1 MSRGE
6 ADLVAAI
13 RGELAAVLPD
23 RPCCRRVEL
32 DALADAGGRRE
43 EIAIARTIHRL
54 SAALEGEVQ
63 PRSGLG
69 AATPAARAAA
79 VAERLSAE
87 RAPRH
92 CRIAY
97 LRGRILARGSL
108 SIASGSV
115 HLEVVV
121 SSTEGGSL
129 RRTVDGLGLGGAH
142 RLRRGR
148 SVVVWKGRNA
158 TLHLLRSIG
167 GGPALMELEARGIAR
182 EMRGEM
188 NRSVNAETAN
198 LLRSVRAGVRQ
209 ASAAKRL
216 LAAGALDTGSVAARI
231 AHARIAAPDASLATL
246 AEELEMTRS
255 ALQRG
260 LAAIERAS
268 ARLEVGEP
276 LS

>member
-13 RGELAAVLPD
+13 RRELAAVFPD

-54 SAALEGEVQ
+54 SASLDAEVS
-63 PRSGLG
+63 PRGGLG
-69 AATPAARAAA
+69 AATPATRAAA
-79 VAERLSAE
+79 TAERLSAE

-121 SSTEGGSL
+121 ASAEGEPL
-129 RRTVDGLGLGGAH
+129 RRMAEDLGLGGSY

-148 SVVVWKGRNA
+148 SVVVWKGRGA

-182 EMRGEM
+182 EVRGQL
-188 NRSVNAETAN
+188 NRTVNAETAN
-198 LLRSVRAGVRQ
+198 VLRSVRAGVRQ
-209 ASAAKRL
+209 AAAARRL
-216 LAAGALDTGSVAARI
+216 IDAGLLDPGSVAARI
-231 AHARIAAPDASLATL
+231 ARARIAAPDASLAAL
-246 AEELEMTRS
+246 ADELGITRS

-260 LAAIERAS
+260 LASIERAS
-268 ARLEVGEP
+268 LRLETGEALP
-276 LS
+276 

>member
-1 MSRGE
+1 MSRSE

-13 RGELAAVLPD
+13 RGELAAVLPE
-23 RPCCRRVEL
+23 RSCCRLAEL

-43 EIAIARTIHRL
+43 EIAVARTIHRL
-54 SAALEGEVQ
+54 SASLAGEL
-63 PRSGLG
+63 RGGGLG
-69 AATPAARAAA
+69 AATPAVRAAA
-79 VAERLSAE
+79 TAERLSAE

-92 CRIAY
+92 CRISY

-115 HLEVVV
+115 HLEVVT
-121 SSTEGGSL
+121 SSTEGAYL
-129 RRTVDGLGLGGAH
+129 RRIVEGLELGGTQ

-148 SVVVWKGRNA
+148 SVVVWKGRA
-158 TLHLLRSIG
+158 AALQLLRSIG

-209 ASAAKRL
+209 AAAAER
-216 LAAGALDTGSVAARI
+216 LAAAGVIEAGSLRGRVAA
-231 AHARIAAPDASLATL
+231 ARIAAPDASLATL
-246 AEELEMTRS
+246 AEDLGLTRS
-255 ALQRG
+255 ALQRA
-260 LAAIERAS
+260 LAAIERAAAHLDGTPS
-268 ARLEVGEP
+268 R
-276 LS
+276 